1 MFCSKCHYTSFDQLE
16 SCPACGSSWQ
26 QIKSKLNL
34 DWLVGN
40 YPEQQG
46 AYDPEQAL
54 KREQSGTD
62 VKTDQDLP
70 GAVPGSLD
78 TPQELELEFTWEGE
92 QRPSYQAQGS
102 SAVQASGGQSGKLE
116 QGEDIAFPDLEGLFE
131 TEQKAGLSGQG
142 KRDLGQESR
151 SFQQKA
157 QPAAQKEEQP
167 GGSQRSNNKQDEEV
181 NFFEEQD
188 GLDFEL
194 EPEGEEVDISALFD
208 ELESD
213 LDSRRKKG

>member
-1 MFCSKCHYTSFDQLE
+1 M
-16 SCPACGSSWQ
+16 
-26 QIKSKLNL
+26 

-40 YPEQQG
+40 YPVQQG
-46 AYDPEQAL
+46 GYDPELAL

-62 VKTDQDLP
+62 DKTDQDLS
-70 GAVPGSLD
+70 GAAPGSLD
-78 TPQELELEFTWEGE
+78 APQELELEFTWEGE
-92 QRPSYQAQGS
+92 QRPSYQAEGS
-102 SAVQASGGQSGKLE
+102 SAAQASGGQSGKLE

-131 TEQKAGLSGQG
+131 TEQKAGLPEQG
-142 KRDLGQESR
+142 EQDLGQEPR
-151 SFQQKA
+151 YVQQEA
-157 QPAAQKEEQP
+157 QALAQKEEQP
-167 GGSQRSNNKQDEEV
+167 GRLRRSNNKQDGGV